1 MKKLRFCLACAALL
15 VAALPAWS
23 IEPTAQEMQQI
34 KTKLA
39 ALDTALDALRAAK
52 ADDDLI
58 VDAEVAKHAVELA
71 LRFPEEFTDQSKIRQ
86 ALSALDHGLQ
96 RASQL
101 KDGKPLWPDLK
112 GPVSRAYRSR
122 VDGTAQPYRVII
134 PASYNKSKPMPPYVY
149 LHGRGDTDFET
160 NWVGGPDKPG
170 GTQKDGGKSDYIQ
183 LQAYGRFNVSFRW
196 PGEID
201 VLEAIASVKK
211 RYNIDPDRVVLAGF
225 SMGGAG
231 AWQLG
236 LHCPDQFAAIE
247 VDAGV
252 LGTRRNTTGLSPAQ
266 KAQTA
271 IYGLM
276 IDHAVNTFN
285 LPTVAYAGE
294 NDKQLASSTSI
305 REQLVREGFTIE
317 HPSQFQWKGKD
328 INAFFLAI
336 PKAGHAHASGET
348 SRLVN
353 GFVAESIKRGRV
365 TPDHLRFVTY
375 TTRYHRHHWITID
388 GLTQHFERAEIDAV
402 RDAAKVNF
410 TITTKNIAR
419 LIVTDTAKAEK
430 ITIDGDALEFEFK
443 PAARLLLVKDGGHWQ
458 VADPAAITG
467 LRKRHGL
474 QGPIDDAFMDSFLY
488 VTPTGKAFDGFGEA
502 YAKQALAGFSKAF
515 AKSYRGEVRTKPD
528 TAITA
533 ADTAEHNLI
542 LFGDPGSNKIL
553 AQILEKLPLKWTE
566 KAIELA
572 GKSYGTSSHIPV
584 MVYPNP
590 LNPNRYV
597 VLNAGLSGPG
607 PGAPLSSYGDY
618 AVLNIGMA
626 AEAKVGIVAHIADSG
641 LFDETWKLPGRK

>member
-1 MKKLRFCLACAALL
+1 M
-15 VAALPAWS
+15 AALPVWA
-23 IEPTAQEMQQI
+23 IEPTAQELQEI

-39 ALDTALDALRAAK
+39 ALDTALEALRAAK
-52 ADDDLI
+52 VDDDLL

-71 LRFPEEFTDQSKIRQ
+71 LRFPEEFTDQGKIRQ
-86 ALSALDHGLQ
+86 ALSAIDHGLQ
-96 RASQL
+96 RANQL
-101 KDGKPLWPDLK
+101 KDGKPLWPAFK
-112 GPVSRAYRSR
+112 GRVSRAYRSR

-134 PASYNKSKPMPPYVY
+134 PASYDKSKPMPLYVY

-160 NWVGGPDKPG
+160 NWVGGPDKAG
-170 GTQKDGGKSDYIQ
+170 GSGGKGDYIQ

-196 PGEID
+196 AGETD

-211 RYNIDPDRVVLAGF
+211 RYNIDPDRIVLAGF

-252 LGTRRNTTGLSPAQ
+252 LGTRRNTSGLKPAQ
-266 KAQTA
+266 KAQAA

-305 REQLVREGFTIE
+305 REQLVREGSTIE

-328 INAFFLAI
+328 INTLFLAI

-348 SRLVN
+348 ARLVN

-375 TTRYHRHHWITID
+375 TTRYNRHYWITVD

-402 RDAAKVNF
+402 RDAGKAEF
-410 TITTKNIAR
+410 TIKTKNIAR
-419 LIVTDTAKAEK
+419 LLVTDAAKAKK
-430 ITIDGDALEFEFK
+430 ITIDGVTLDVK
-443 PAARLLLVKDGGHWQ
+443 PANSLLLVKGADRWEL
-458 VADPAAITG
+458 ADPVAEKG
-467 LRKRHGL
+467 LRKMHGL
-474 QGPIDDAFMDSFLY
+474 QGPIDDAFMDSFLC
-488 VTPTGKAFDGFGEA
+488 VTPTGQAYDGFGDA

-515 AKSYRGEVRTKPD
+515 AKSYRGDVRTKPD

-533 ADTAEHNLI
+533 ADSADHNLI
-542 LFGDPGSNKIL
+542 LFGDPGSNKVL
-553 AQILEKLPLKWTE
+553 AQILDKLPLKWTSQ
-566 KAIELA
+566 AIEIG

-584 MVYPNP
+584 MIYPNP
-590 LNPNRYV
+590 LNPKRYV
-597 VLNAGLSGPG
+597 VLNAGLSAQG
-607 PGAPLSSYGDY
+607 PGAAFGDY
-618 AVLNIGMA
+618 AVLNIGRA
-626 AEAKVGIVAHIADSG
+626 ADVAIVAGIADSG
-641 LFDETWKLPGRK
+641 LFAEDWKLPNRK